1 MSIEPSNHPY
11 GRAQTILRNDTTPV
25 KIAVLEISTRAC
37 KLLIAD
43 IRELEQGFT
52 WEGFRNQG
60 NLTNL
65 GMQTEMDGSITWQ
78 SFSELVLPHIKR
90 HLARLQ
96 NHNIDHVYTIATAA
110 LRQATNS
117 IDILQ
122 RLHDELGLNVEIL
135 SQEQEGLASASA
147 YQWNSTN
154 ALADNLLLIDQGGGS
169 TEILGFNKNLE
180 PLDFKQ
186 SPSLQMGTSSAIHW
200 LNHHTSK
207 LSLTN
212 AIKLFQSYF
221 QNILSDSLRELT
233 THTPFVLVGMGSGL
247 TQATHKRGN
256 QQQHGIRLSQERLQT
271 EILFTIADLSNT
283 FEHFATIDAHAK
295 ALPLGSS
302 EHQKL
307 FDQLAK
313 LVGCTMFAQ
322 ILSTLEI
329 DSITVNGLG
338 LRYGVCR
345 QIIEHYYP
353 DLTGGRHHLR
363 LQQHSI
369 SIDGI
374 QEGAYTI
381 GKVVSI
387 AEFGAF
393 VQLPHDHVGLLHKS
407 EVSSARLRALRGR
420 PIRVRVRS
428 IFKDANGK
436 QCFDLEL

>member
-1 MSIEPSNHPY
+1 MSFEPSNHPY
-11 GRAQTILRNDTTPV
+11 SSAQTILRNKAHPV
-25 KIAVLEISTRAC
+25 KIAILEISTRAC

-43 IRELEQGFT
+43 IRSLEQGFT

-65 GMQTEMDGSITWQ
+65 GMQTETDGSISWD
-78 SFSELVLPHIKR
+78 SFAKLVLPHIKR

-117 IDILQ
+117 VDILQ
-122 RLHDELGLNVEIL
+122 RLKDEVGLNVEIL
-135 SQEQEGLASASA
+135 TQEQEGWASAYA
-147 YQWNSTN
+147 YQWNSTTDN
-154 ALADNLLLIDQGGGS
+154 TDNLLLIDQGGGS
-169 TEILGFNKNLE
+169 TEILGFNKNVETLS
-180 PLDFKQ
+180 FAK
-186 SPSLQMGTSSAIHW
+186 SPSLQMGTSSAVHW
-200 LNHHTSK
+200 LSEQTPM
-207 LSLTN
+207 LSLTQ
-212 AIKLFQSYF
+212 AIKHFQSYF
-221 QNILSDSLRELT
+221 QNILAASLHELQK
-233 THTPFVLVGMGSGL
+233 HTPFILVGMGSGL

-256 QQQHGIRLSQERLQT
+256 QQQHGMRLSQERLHT
-271 EILFTIADLSNT
+271 EILFTIAELSNT
-283 FEHFATIDAHAK
+283 FEHFAAIDAHAK
-295 ALPLGSS
+295 TLESGSI

-307 FDQLAK
+307 FDQLTK
-313 LVGCTMFAQ
+313 LVGCTMFGQ
-322 ILSTLEI
+322 ILSTLEV

-353 DLTGGRHHLR
+353 DLIEGHHHRQL
-363 LQQHSI
+363 LLHSV

-420 PIRVRVRS
+420 PIRVKVRS
-428 IFKDANGK
+428 IFKDTNGK

>member
-1 MSIEPSNHPY
+1 MSTAPSNHPY
-11 GRAQTILRNDTTPV
+11 SRAQTILRNDAHPV

-65 GMQTEMDGSITWQ
+65 GMQTETDGSITWD

-90 HLARLQ
+90 HLARLH

-110 LRQATNS
+110 LRQATNGAE
-117 IDILQ
+117 ILQ
-122 RLHDELGLNVEIL
+122 RLFDETGLNVEIL
-135 SQEQEGLASASA
+135 TQEQEGRASASA

-154 ALADNLLLIDQGGGS
+154 ERDNNLLLIDQGGGS
-169 TEILGFNKNLE
+169 TEFLGFNQDLE
-180 PLDFKQ
+180 KLTFKK
-186 SPSLQMGTSSAIHW
+186 SPSLQMGTSSVVHW
-200 LNHHTSK
+200 LTQHASN
-207 LSLTN
+207 LSLTH
-212 AIKLFQSYF
+212 AVKHFQSHF
-221 QNILSDSLRELT
+221 QRILEDSLVELKD
-233 THTPFVLVGMGSGL
+233 HMPFMVVGMGSGL

-256 QQQHGIRLSQERLQT
+256 QKQHGTCLSQERLQT
-271 EILFTIADLSNT
+271 EILFTIADLSKE
-283 FEHFATIDAHAK
+283 FENFATIDAHLK
-295 ALPLGSS
+295 TLTIESN
-302 EHQKL
+302 EHHKL
-307 FDQLAK
+307 FDQLTK
-313 LVGCTMFAQ
+313 LLGCTMFNE
-322 ILSTLEI
+322 ILSALKV
-329 DSITVNGLG
+329 DSITINGLG

-353 DLTGGRHHLR
+353 DLVRGRHHLQ

-369 SIDGI
+369 SVDGI

-387 AEFGAF
+387 VDFGAF
-393 VQLPHDHVGLLHKS
+393 VQLPHDHVGLLHKREMS
-407 EVSSARLRALRGR
+407 NARLGALKGR
-420 PIRVRVRS
+420 PIRVKVRN
-428 IFKDANGK
+428 IFTDANGK